1 MSSRPLEREEHKLV
15 WDHLVLLRDLWSQYE
30 YLFMQGPERV
40 ALLNG
45 SARWFFYSVQKSY
58 ETELVLGISRL
69 TDPPGEG
76 SRANLTIAVILDDP
90 QVEAAGDLRKD
101 LESAIKEAKDA
112 AEILRVH
119 RNKRLAHLDRDVAS
133 GKADSLP
140 ALKLSAFGAALGHL
154 ERAYHRYGLEI
165 EGPTTSLS

>member
-1 MSSRPLEREEHKLV
+1 M
-15 WDHLVLLRDLWSQYE
+15 VLLFR
-30 YLFMQGPERV
+30 PEI
-40 ALLNG
+40 
-45 SARWFFYSVQKSY
+45 Y
-58 ETELVLGISRL
+58 ETGLVLGISRL

-165 EGPTTSLS
+165 EGTDYVFELSPLGSVERLTQVLVAGADARTAAQEQWRRAALGEPSTGSPT